1 MDNVKIPER
10 FFKELKIK
18 NSVPRWEDGERIVE
32 GKDITFK
39 GALFDLSHS
48 DYIKFQSQDTTLG
61 FEDRKLYVK
70 ENVEIDLKTEVIDH
84 LGNKFRVVGKE
95 DYRQNGHAN
104 LIICYLE
111 RLIDGI
117 DREV

>member
-18 NSVPRWEDGERIVE
+18 NSVPRWEDGERIIE

-39 GALFDLSHS
+39 GALLDLSHS

-70 ENVEIDLKTEVIDH
+70 ENIEIDLKTEVIDH

-95 DYRQNGHAN
+95 DYSQNGHAD

-111 RLIDGI
+111 RLKDGI
-117 DREV
+117 DREI